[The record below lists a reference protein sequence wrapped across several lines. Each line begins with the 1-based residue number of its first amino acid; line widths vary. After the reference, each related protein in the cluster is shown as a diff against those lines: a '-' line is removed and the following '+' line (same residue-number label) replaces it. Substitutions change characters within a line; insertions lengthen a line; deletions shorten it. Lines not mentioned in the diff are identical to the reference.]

1 MAQGASPAGAD
12 PVVAIGRSLRWHRL
26 ALVTL
31 LALAAG
37 AAVGR
42 LAGTQRATS
51 FELVDDGERVL
62 ATLARGPDGRAV
74 LTFFD
79 AEGKAVRAITA
90 ADDVPQRLA
99 AVEEAVAAVQQHLL
113 LRERASVGPV
123 FPPRP
128 DLLDDLRRDQSER
141 ELERLAREL
150 RERERE
156 LQRRLDEQRRLQ
168 DQLRREQER
177 RELDRH
183 LFPGRP

>member
-1 MAQGASPAGAD
+1 MGHGASPAGAD
-12 PVVAIGRSLRWHRL
+12 PAVALGRALRWHRL
-26 ALVTL
+26 ALVSL

-37 AAVGR
+37 VAMGR
-42 LAGTQRATS
+42 LASPQRATR
-51 FELVDDGERVL
+51 FELVDDGDRVL

-79 AEGKAVRAITA
+79 ADGKAVRAITA
-90 ADDVPQRLA
+90 ADDVPQRLS
-99 AVEEAVAAVQQHLL
+99 AVEGALAAVQQHLL
-113 LRERASVGPV
+113 LRERAGVGPV

-128 DLLDDLRRDQSER
+128 DLLDDLRRDQNER
-141 ELERLAREL
+141 ELERLARER

-156 LQRRLDEQRRLQ
+156 LQRQLDEQRRLQ
-168 DQLRREQER
+168 EQLRREQER